1 MDRFYL
7 LGSKWLYL
15 KIYTGIK
22 VGEDLLI
29 KDIYPIVIQLK
40 KKGYVSEFFFIRYS
54 DPDFHFRVRIK
65 MIDTSCLP
73 VLISELYHILYP
85 LMKENIVW
93 NLQYD
98 TYKREIERYGGEDT
112 IQYIERVFS
121 VDSECII
128 LLLRLLPEAKNPDQD
143 RWLLAI
149 PLIDD
154 VLDCFGYSILEKRN
168 IMKYCSDSYKT
179 EFDLTN
185 HTYKKQ
191 LDDKYRLNKNLINQ
205 FLSNTCSESSS
216 YHDILNTRKKEL
228 REISTRLG
236 KQLSPDVMSS
246 IIHMCLNRLFKSKN
260 RIYELVIYDFV
271 YRLYNSKLA
280 R

>member
-93 NLQYD
+93 NL
-98 TYKREIERYGGEDT
+98 
-112 IQYIERVFS
+112 
-121 VDSECII
+121 
-128 LLLRLLPEAKNPDQD
+128 
-143 RWLLAI
+143 
-149 PLIDD
+149 
-154 VLDCFGYSILEKRN
+154 
-168 IMKYCSDSYKT
+168 
-179 EFDLTN
+179 
-185 HTYKKQ
+185 
-191 LDDKYRLNKNLINQ
+191 
-205 FLSNTCSESSS
+205 
-216 YHDILNTRKKEL
+216 
-228 REISTRLG
+228 
-236 KQLSPDVMSS
+236 
-246 IIHMCLNRLFKSKN
+246 
-260 RIYELVIYDFV
+260 
-271 YRLYNSKLA
+271 
-280 R
+280 